1 MEREKP
7 LISVIV
13 PIYNVEACMER
24 CLDSILAQTYP
35 SLEVILVDDASTD
48 GSGAVCDRY
57 AACDARI
64 TAIHFRE
71 NRGPSAARNEGVR
84 QARGAYI

>member
-35 SLEVILVDDASTD
+35 S
-48 GSGAVCDRY
+48 
-57 AACDARI
+57 
-64 TAIHFRE
+64 
-71 NRGPSAARNEGVR
+71 
-84 QARGAYI
+84 